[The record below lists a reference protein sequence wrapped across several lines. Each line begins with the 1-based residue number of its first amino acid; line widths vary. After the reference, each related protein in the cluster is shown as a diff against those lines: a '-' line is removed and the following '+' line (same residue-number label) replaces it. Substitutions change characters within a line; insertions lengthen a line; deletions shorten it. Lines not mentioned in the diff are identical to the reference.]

1 MFYYDIIPDKFIF
14 SIQRC
19 FTMIPYQT
27 DLYSIYTEM
36 FYYDT
41 IPDRLIFT
49 IQRCFTMIS
58 YQTDLYSLYR
68 DVLL

>member
-1 MFYYDIIPDKFIF
+1 MFYYDIIPDRFIF
-14 SIQRC
+14 S
-19 FTMIPYQT
+19 
-27 DLYSIYTEM
+27 
-36 FYYDT
+36 
-41 IPDRLIFT
+41 